1 MSVLEGTSPLGLVA
15 DLLSLLR
22 LSALSEGNAV
32 AAFTLRNASRLST
45 VDDYRH
51 GQGPRPPGSSTD
63 LVARLIAPGLG
74 AALGQPVLI
83 ENMAGVGGI
92 AGVSRVAKAAPDG
105 YQFVVGNVG
114 THAQNQFLFAY
125 PPYDALVEF
134 VPAAL
139 LVDLVMLLA
148 VRADLPIDGLSD
160 FIAYLHVNAANTQ
173 YASAGFCS
181 NVAAIKP
188 HIEAGRLKAPAL
200 LSRARLSSLPNV
212 ATAQEQGVK
221 DFEASNWMALFLPSA
236 TPEPIVARLNSAAVA
251 ALADPT
257 LQTKLRALGA
267 EPAAPDRNTPER
279 LAAFLAAERE
289 KWGAVIRKANILSLL
304 NTTSGSIRGA
314 AHRGLA
320 EQRAGR
326 GAGPTDGTANPFP
339 GTDAFAVRC
348 NSRRRPQ
355 GSGAGGPRR
364 RRRCDRG
371 TPCGSSQSTFSA
383 CPFCQGERAAV
394 G

>member
-1 MSVLEGTSPLGLVA
+1 MLRLTRLFLPRRVVAMLLVA
-15 DLLSLLR
+15 STGL
-22 LSALSEGNAV
+22 AIATPV
-32 AAFTLRNASRLST
+32 ASQLWPSRPLT
-45 VDDYRH
+45 MVVPYA
-51 GQGPRPPGSSTD
+51 PGGSTD

-74 AALGQPVLI
+74 AALNQPVLI

-139 LVDLVMLLA
+139 LVDLVMLVA

-160 FIAYLHVNAANTQ
+160 FIAYLHVNAANMQ
-173 YASAGFCS
+173 YASAGFGSPSHLACALLNSRLGVDVRHVPYRGGSLATRELLGGKVDYFCS

-200 LSRARLSSLPNV
+200 LSRTRLSSLPGV

-279 LAAFLAAERE
+279 LAVFLATERE
-289 KWGAVIRKANILSLL
+289 KWGAIIRKAH
-304 NTTSGSIRGA
+304 IR
-314 AHRGLA
+314 L
-320 EQRAGR
+320 E
-326 GAGPTDGTANPFP
+326 
-339 GTDAFAVRC
+339 
-348 NSRRRPQ
+348 
-355 GSGAGGPRR
+355 
-364 RRRCDRG
+364 
-371 TPCGSSQSTFSA
+371 
-383 CPFCQGERAAV
+383 
-394 G
+394 

>member
-1 MSVLEGTSPLGLVA
+1 MVVPYA
-15 DLLSLLR
+15 
-22 LSALSEGNAV
+22 
-32 AAFTLRNASRLST
+32 
-45 VDDYRH
+45 
-51 GQGPRPPGSSTD
+51 PGGSTD

-139 LVDLVMLLA
+139 LVDLVMLVA

-160 FIAYLHVNAANTQ
+160 FIAYLHVNAANMQ
-173 YASAGFCS
+173 YASAGFGSPSHLACALLNSRLSVDVRHVPYRGGSLATRELLGGKVDYFCS

-188 HIEAGRLKAPAL
+188 HIEAGRLKAPAM
-200 LSRARLSSLPNV
+200 LSRTRLSSLPSV

-267 EPAAPDRNTPER
+267 EPAAPDRNTAER
-279 LAAFLAAERE
+279 LAVFLAAERE
-289 KWGAVIRKANILSLL
+289 KWGAVIRKANIRL
-304 NTTSGSIRGA
+304 
-314 AHRGLA
+314 
-320 EQRAGR
+320 E
-326 GAGPTDGTANPFP
+326 
-339 GTDAFAVRC
+339 
-348 NSRRRPQ
+348 
-355 GSGAGGPRR
+355 
-364 RRRCDRG
+364 
-371 TPCGSSQSTFSA
+371 
-383 CPFCQGERAAV
+383 
-394 G
+394 